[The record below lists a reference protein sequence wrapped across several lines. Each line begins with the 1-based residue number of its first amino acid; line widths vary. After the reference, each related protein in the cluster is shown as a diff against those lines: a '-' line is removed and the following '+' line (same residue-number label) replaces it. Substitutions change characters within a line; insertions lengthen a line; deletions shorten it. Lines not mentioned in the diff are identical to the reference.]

1 MEMEKETKK
10 IGLYWKILLVVAA
23 VWGVF
28 FALSFIKSFD
38 DWYVDHIFPAIQQVV
53 GRIFNVFPFAFGEIL
68 MYFCALLVLVTVI
81 LSLVFGIRW
90 IVRKCRKKSGKRST
104 FYRVYMKS
112 VLVVAVLFLWAYL
125 FHWWIPYNGHVFGE
139 KNQDRTRG
147 FTAQEYRYVRIQVGI
162 KCMEAMKAIPRD
174 ADGRIIYPDK
184 KTAYEVIARTVK
196 KLSDRYPR
204 LKGYYSKPK
213 AALCSDVLEWMYI
226 GGYTYPYTMEIT
238 YNKYVNNLYWYTM
251 IAHETAHYKGFY
263 KENEGECMGILAC
276 LLSDDPLMVYSGCAD
291 YYFTVESKYINAMIE
306 DYGLEEGMKRLKEEF
321 AQDPDYTLDEQQI
334 FLDQEDAAR
343 VAQEAYEADSHPL
356 ENYSDTAE
364 EVADTGW
371 ETQEVIAAENYY
383 DDGYRLIMEYFLK
396 EREEGR

>member
-1 MEMEKETKK
+1 
-10 IGLYWKILLVVAA
+10 
-23 VWGVF
+23 
-28 FALSFIKSFD
+28 
-38 DWYVDHIFPAIQQVV
+38 
-53 GRIFNVFPFAFGEIL
+53 
-68 MYFCALLVLVTVI
+68 
-81 LSLVFGIRW
+81 
-90 IVRKCRKKSGKRST
+90 
-104 FYRVYMKS
+104 
-112 VLVVAVLFLWAYL
+112 
-125 FHWWIPYNGHVFGE
+125 
-139 KNQDRTRG
+139 
-147 FTAQEYRYVRIQVGI
+147 
-162 KCMEAMKAIPRD
+162 
-174 ADGRIIYPDK
+174 
-184 KTAYEVIARTVK
+184 
-196 KLSDRYPR
+196 
-204 LKGYYSKPK
+204 
-213 AALCSDVLEWMYI
+213 
-226 GGYTYPYTMEIT
+226 
-238 YNKYVNNLYWYTM
+238 
-251 IAHETAHYKGFY
+251 
-263 KENEGECMGILAC
+263 MGILAC

>member
-1 MEMEKETKK
+1 
-10 IGLYWKILLVVAA
+10 
-23 VWGVF
+23 
-28 FALSFIKSFD
+28 
-38 DWYVDHIFPAIQQVV
+38 
-53 GRIFNVFPFAFGEIL
+53 
-68 MYFCALLVLVTVI
+68 
-81 LSLVFGIRW
+81 
-90 IVRKCRKKSGKRST
+90 
-104 FYRVYMKS
+104 
-112 VLVVAVLFLWAYL
+112 
-125 FHWWIPYNGHVFGE
+125 
-139 KNQDRTRG
+139 
-147 FTAQEYRYVRIQVGI
+147 
-162 KCMEAMKAIPRD
+162 
-174 ADGRIIYPDK
+174 
-184 KTAYEVIARTVK
+184 
-196 KLSDRYPR
+196 
-204 LKGYYSKPK
+204 
-213 AALCSDVLEWMYI
+213 
-226 GGYTYPYTMEIT
+226 MEIT